1 MLEIKLKYVIILI
14 TMSKM
19 IIKLMRCQVK
29 RYCTLVLILCL
40 LLLLGGCKEKE
51 KEFVPGDKEL
61 IHLTSTPKGGVETY
75 QIYTTNIKI
84 FVDGTVIIYASDF
97 VRWLGDGDI
106 PQTVFTIT
114 PDEVEQI
121 KQIIVDGNLYN
132 LREDVGNKDG
142 IDGVIKKM
150 TIYAESGTHTTGGIS
165 VSNRQFVRA
174 YDAIENIVREELF
187 IYTGEINATQLKGHE
202 KFVNR
207 SVEILDREGGPLLD
221 HTYINDVYTFVEEL
235 DDGNNYYT
243 VIEFNTYGLDILKE
257 LTAWASDEE
266 TITVS
271 IHVNGSFEKTVAI
284 TAPISDGKMYIQ
296 QNDEISADA
305 LVEKIKSGM

>member
-1 MLEIKLKYVIILI
+1 MIK
-14 TMSKM
+14 M
-19 IIKLMRCQVK
+19 LMRCSVK
-29 RYCTLVLILCL
+29 KYYTLVLIFCL
-40 LLLLGGCKEKE
+40 LFLLGGCKEKE

-106 PQTVFTIT
+106 PQTVFTIS
-114 PDEVEQI
+114 PEEVEQI

-150 TIYAESGTHTTGGIS
+150 TIYGQAGTHTTGGIS

-174 YDAIENIVREELF
+174 YDTIESIVREELF
-187 IYTGEINATQLKGHE
+187 IYTGEINSIQLKGYE
-202 KFVNR
+202 RFVTR

-221 HTYINDVYTFVEEL
+221 HTYINDVYTYVEEL
-235 DDGNNYYT
+235 DSGNVYYT
-243 VIEFNTYGLDILKE
+243 VIEFNTYGVDILKE
-257 LTAWASDEE
+257 FTAWASEE
-266 TITVS
+266 EIIAVS
-271 IHVNGSFEKTVAI
+271 IHVNGSFEKAVAI
-284 TAPISDGKMYIQ
+284 TTPISNGKMYIQ
-296 QNDEISADA
+296 QNDEISANA
-305 LVEKIKSGM
+305 FVEKIKSGM